1 MVQTG
6 IMVTVI
12 LGHREPRG
20 EFKARK
26 DVLHS
31 HSGLVF
37 NSQIFHAICFN
48 AIILAANIIRPH
60 TNIKLLHISCTST
73 CTDASD
79 TYHLSDYSIYC
90 VFFFYTKD
98 AEKFSYVEYLILH
111 TIILFNSLQKNL
123 PQPTWGEQHPCCS
136 DVRGKDEKWIISF
149 CSPEEKN
156 PK

>member
-90 VFFFYTKD
+90 VFFFFTLKMQRSS
-98 AEKFSYVEYLILH
+98 AMLSI
-111 TIILFNSLQKNL
+111 
-123 PQPTWGEQHPCCS
+123 
-136 DVRGKDEKWIISF
+136 
-149 CSPEEKN
+149 
-156 PK
+156 